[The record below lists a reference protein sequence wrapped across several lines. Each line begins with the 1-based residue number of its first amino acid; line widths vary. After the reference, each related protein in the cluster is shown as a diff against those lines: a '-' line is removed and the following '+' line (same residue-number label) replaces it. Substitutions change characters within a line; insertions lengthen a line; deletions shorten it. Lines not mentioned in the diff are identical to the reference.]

1 MEEPTANFYFEK
13 LNSTTKPIPVLVA
26 FMRSVFELTNE
37 DKSLYPKIGRAVK
50 LYGSKLVFY
59 SILDASDS
67 NVVDSDHAYKL
78 IRYILRKKFSDQYDS
93 TPSIDLMSF
102 AEEQQ
107 KEIQRKRKLNI
118 PELGDEDE

>member
-1 MEEPTANFYFEK
+1 MEKPTANFYFEK
-13 LNSTTKPIPVLVA
+13 LNSTTKPVPVLVA

>member
-1 MEEPTANFYFEK
+1 MEEPIADFYFK
-13 LNSTTKPIPVLVA
+13 RLNSTNKPISVLVD

-37 DKSLYPKIGRAVK
+37 DKSLYPKIGRAIK

-67 NVVDSDHAYKL
+67 NVVSSDHAYKL

-93 TPSIDLMSF
+93 TPSIDLMNF
-102 AEEQQ
+102 AEQQQ

-118 PELGDEDE
+118 PELDDENE

>member
-1 MEEPTANFYFEK
+1 MEEPIANFYFER
-13 LNSTTKPIPVLVA
+13 LNSTTKPVPVLVA

-67 NVVDSDHAYKL
+67 NVVSSDHAYKL
-78 IRYILRKKFSDQYDS
+78 IRYILRRKFVDQYDS
-93 TPSIDLMSF
+93 TPSTDLMNF
-102 AEEQQ
+102 AEQQQ

-118 PELGDEDE
+118 PELDDEDE

>member
-93 TPSIDLMSF
+93 TPSTDLMNF
-102 AEEQQ
+102 AEQQQ

-118 PELGDEDE
+118 PELDDEDE

>member
-1 MEEPTANFYFEK
+1 MEEPIADFYFK
-13 LNSTTKPIPVLVA
+13 RLNSTNKPITVLVD

-37 DKSLYPKIGRAVK
+37 DKSLYPKIGRAIK

-67 NVVDSDHAYKL
+67 NVVSSDHAYKL
-78 IRYILRKKFSDQYDS
+78 IRYILRKKFVDRYDS
-93 TPSIDLMSF
+93 TPSIDLMNF

-118 PELGDEDE
+118 PELDDENE